1 VSILRKLSRE
11 NRKAGVKRTRY
22 RRVLIASTLCLA
34 SGSLVEAPQL
44 NGTVPNIVPKP
55 VSSRLLTGNF
65 LLTRQ
70 TRLVSE
76 GAEARRT
83 ADLFNDHL
91 YKTYGFKLQV
101 ESEAPRAGSSIHF
114 TADGGATLPAEGYR
128 LTADTKT
135 VKVVGQKAGL
145 FYGMQSLIQLLPLQ
159 RTAPLTIPRL
169 EIADYPRLRY
179 RGMHLD
185 VGRHFFPVEF
195 IKKYL
200 DLMAQYKMNY
210 FHWHLTE
217 DQGWRIEIKKYPKLT
232 EIGSRRKETVKD
244 RLLDPYVGD
253 GVPYGGYYTQEQI
266 KEVVAY
272 AQARF
277 ISVMPEIEMPGHAL
291 AALAAYPE
299 LSCTGGP
306 FEVGTTWG
314 VYKDVFCPK
323 EDTFKF
329 LEDVLTEVIAL
340 FPGPYV
346 HIGGDECP
354 KDRWRESNIAQAVIK
369 REGLKDEHELQSY
382 FIRRIEKFLSA
393 KGKRLVG
400 WDEIL
405 EGGIAPNAT
414 VMSWRGEKGGIE
426 AARQKHDVIMT
437 PGDYC
442 YFDHGQGN
450 PDREPLHICCYLPL
464 KKVYS
469 YNPVPDELKPDE
481 QRYILGA
488 QANVWTEYMKTPDKV
503 EYMVFPR
510 MLALSE
516 AVWSPLERKDYRD
529 FLNRLPHQ
537 LARLDKQQVSY
548 RIPEPEGVEDVVT
561 SDEKRTVRLTSYVPG
576 SRIHYSLDGS
586 EPDEQSPIH
595 QQPLQVSLQ
604 PDQKVTL
611 NTIVIT
617 ANGRRSAVY
626 SASLARRSTKEPLR
640 SNGPSP

>member
-1 VSILRKLSRE
+1 MAPVLCVVFSSFVQAREMNQTAVS
-11 NRKAGVKRTRY
+11 
-22 RRVLIASTLCLA
+22 
-34 SGSLVEAPQL
+34 
-44 NGTVPNIVPKP
+44 IVPKP
-55 VSSRLLTGNF
+55 ISIRPLTGTF
-65 LLTRQ
+65 RLSRQ
-70 TRLVSE
+70 TKIVPIY
-76 GAEARRT
+76 AEARQVV
-83 ADLFNDHL
+83 DLFNDHL
-91 YKTYGFKLQV
+91 LKTYGFRLDV
-101 ESEAPRAGSSIHF
+101 ASGVPRSGNFILF
-114 TADGGATLPAEGYR
+114 TGDGAENLPAEGYR
-128 LTADTKT
+128 LAVDSKT
-135 VKVVGQKAGL
+135 IKVIGQRAGL

-169 EIADYPRLRY
+169 EIADYPRFRY

-185 VGRHFFPVEF
+185 VARHYFPVEF

-200 DLMAQYKMNY
+200 DLMAQYKMNT
-210 FHWHLTE
+210 FHWHLTD

-253 GVPYGGYYTQEQI
+253 GLAYGGYYTQEQI
-266 KEVVAY
+266 REVVAY

-277 ISVMPEIEMPGHAL
+277 ILVVPEIEMPGHSV

-323 EDTFKF
+323 EETFTF

-354 KDRWRESNIAQAVIK
+354 KDRWKESDLAQSLIK
-369 REGLKDEHELQSY
+369 REGLKDENELQSY
-382 FIRRIEKFLSA
+382 FIRRIEKFLNA
-393 KGKRLVG
+393 KGKRLIG

-405 EGGIAPNAT
+405 EGGLAPNVT
-414 VMSWRGEKGGIE
+414 VMSWRGEQGGIE
-426 AARQKHDVIMT
+426 AARQKHEVIMT

-442 YFDHGQGN
+442 YLDYGQGD
-450 PDREPLHICCYLPL
+450 PAREPIHICCHLPL
-464 KKVYS
+464 SKVYG
-469 YNPVPDELKPDE
+469 YNPVPAELKAE
-481 QRYILGA
+481 EHGYILGA
-488 QANVWTEYMKTPDKV
+488 QGNVWTEYMKTPEKV

-516 AVWSPLERKDYRD
+516 VVWSPADQRNYDD
-529 FLNRLPHQ
+529 FLNRLPHH
-537 LARLDKQQVSY
+537 LALLDKQQVSY
-548 RIPEPEGVEDVVT
+548 RIPEPAGLGDVTT
-561 SDEKRTVRLTSYVPG
+561 SEEKVKVQLRSYVPG

-586 EPDEQSPIH
+586 EPNDQSPVYRR
-595 QQPLQVSLQ
+595 PLEVKLR

-611 NTIVIT
+611 NTVVIT
-617 ANGRRSAVY
+617 SSARRSVVY
-626 SASLARRSTKEPLR
+626 SASLARRSTKEP
-640 SNGPSP
+640 PSPTPSP